1 MQGQGVTGLQVAFSP
16 HIQPNIAYICRVA
29 SSERPVKKGFWTS
42 DWFIG
47 VIITLVMVGAL
58 QSAWL
63 QSLERG
69 AYDLGVSW
77 TTAEPSSEIAV
88 IAIDDQSIAN
98 LGRWPWPRDLHGE
111 MFEKLAQGGAKVI
124 GTTVFFLEP
133 QIDPGLEFLSGLS
146 ELYASSGLTTRVPG
160 ELDAMGTLIDDLGN
174 EAGEAGKLL
183 KSFFS
188 DSSLK
193 TQAVRDIEEFGRVLA
208 QSRDALNTDASLAA
222 AMQSANNVIISMPFV
237 MGEPLG
243 KPDEP
248 LPTYVQSNALPNV
261 VDEIGAQENLYF
273 PAATQNAVSPIPEI
287 GGAARGIGH
296 LNAIPDVDGG
306 IRTEALVL
314 SHYEQYYP
322 SLALMIAAT
331 ARNLSVDDI
340 VVRLGDDVQLGRLEI
355 KTDTAL
361 GMHTFFYT
369 DTNGREAFPQD
380 SFFDVITGTI
390 PVEKYKDKI
399 VLIGA
404 TAAGLGS
411 QVTPIDPAM
420 APVLTLAHSVSS
432 ILNEDFFIQPSW
444 AQWASWGVLLLC
456 AAFLI
461 ALLPK
466 LKAGP
471 AAGITVALVLV
482 FFATQMILMTQQRLW
497 LELISPI
504 VLLVAG
510 YLLLTTKRFLVTE
523 RGKELSDMESAQ
535 SHRMLGL
542 TLQGQ
547 GQLDQAFDHFRR
559 LSMDDSVMDLLYNL
573 ALDFERKRQFNK
585 AGSVYS
591 YMNDYDPKFRDL
603 EQRSARSRALEET
616 VMLGGA
622 MGSTTAGGTI
632 LLEGGGVTKP
642 MLGRYEV
649 EKELGKGAMGVVYLG
664 KDPKINRVVAI
675 KTMALSQEFEEDE
688 LDEVKERFF
697 REAETAG
704 RLTHPN
710 IVTIY
715 DAGEEH
721 DLAYIAMEFLKG
733 ADLAPYTKPD
743 ALLAVDTTIDI
754 VARSAGALNYAHG
767 ENVVHRDIKPANIMY
782 EAESKQ
788 VKLTDFGIARI
799 TDSNKTKTGM
809 VLGTPSYMSP
819 EQLSGKRVDGRSD
832 LFSLGAMLFQMLTGE
847 LPFKGDSMATLMF
860 MIANES
866 HPDIL
871 KVRPD
876 LPPELKNIIDRSL
889 AKDID
894 ARYQTGADMERDLRA
909 LV

>member
-1 MQGQGVTGLQVAFSP
+1 M
-16 HIQPNIAYICRVA
+16 
-29 SSERPVKKGFWTS
+29 KKGFWTS
-42 DWFIG
+42 DWFAG
-47 VIITLVMVGAL
+47 VIVTLVVVGAL

-63 QSLERG
+63 QSLERS

-77 TTAEPSSEIAV
+77 TSGEASEEIAV
-88 IAIDDQSIAN
+88 IAIDEQSIAN
-98 LGRWPWPRDLHGE
+98 LGRWPWPRDVHGQ
-111 MFEKLAQGGAKVI
+111 MVDKLAEGGAKVI
-124 GTTVFFLEP
+124 GTTAFFLEH
-133 QIDPGLEFLSGLS
+133 QLDPGLEYLSGLS
-146 ELYASSGLTTRVPG
+146 DMFAKSALSTRVPG
-160 ELDAMGTLIDDLGN
+160 ELEAMSELIEDLGTA
-174 EAGEAGKLL
+174 AGKPGKLL
-183 KSFFS
+183 KEYFA
-188 DSSLK
+188 DSSLN
-193 TQAVRDIEEFGRVLA
+193 TQALRDIEEFSQVLA
-208 QSRDALNTDASLAA
+208 NARDALNTDASLAR
-222 AMQSANNVIISMPFV
+222 AMGNAKNVIIPMPFV
-237 MGEPLG
+237 PGEPLG

-248 LPTYVQSNALPNV
+248 LPDYVQANALPNV
-261 VDEIGAQENLYF
+261 VDEVDAQGNFFF
-273 PAATQNAVSPIPEI
+273 PLPTLDAISPIPEI
-287 GGAARGIGH
+287 GNAALGIGH
-296 LNAIPDVDGG
+296 LNKVSDVDGG
-306 IRTEALVL
+306 IRFEALVL
-314 SHYEQYYP
+314 GYYDQYYP
-322 SLALMIAAT
+322 SLALMIAAKS
-331 ARNLSVDDI
+331 RNLGIDD
-340 VVRLGDDVQLGRLEI
+340 VLVRLGDGVQLGRLAI
-355 KTDTAL
+355 KTNVSL
-361 GMHTFFYT
+361 EMNTFFYA
-369 DTNGREAFPQD
+369 DRDGREAFPQD

-390 PVEKYKDKI
+390 PAEKYKDKI

-411 QVTPIDPAM
+411 PQVTPISPNM
-420 APVLTLAHSVSS
+420 PPVLTLAHTVSS
-432 ILNEDFFIQPSW
+432 ILNEDFFVQPSW
-444 AQWASWGVLLLC
+444 ANWASWGVLLLS
-456 AAFLI
+456 AVFLI

-471 AAGITVALVLV
+471 AAGLTIVLVLV
-482 FFATQMILMTQQRLW
+482 FFGVQMGLMTTQRIW
-497 LELISPI
+497 LEMMSPI

-559 LSMDDSVMDLLYNL
+559 LPIDDSVMDLLYNL

-591 YMNDYDPKFRDL
+591 YMNEYDPKFRDL
-603 EQRSARSRALEET
+603 EQRSARSKALEET
-616 VMLGGA
+616 VMLGGGA
-622 MGSTTAGGTI
+622 MGSTTAGGTL
-632 LLEGGGVTKP
+632 LLEGGGVSKP

-733 ADLAPYTKPD
+733 SDLAPYTKPD
-743 ALLAVDTTIDI
+743 ALLDVATTIDI
-754 VARSAGALNYAHG
+754 VTASASALNYAHG

-799 TDSNKTKTGM
+799 TDSSKTKTGM

-832 LFSLGAMLFQMLTGE
+832 LFSLGVMLFQMLTGQ

-866 HPDIL
+866 HPDL
-871 KVRPD
+871 LQVRAD
-876 LPPELKNIIDRSL
+876 LPPELKPIIDRALS
-889 AKDID
+889 KDVD
-894 ARYQTGADMERDLRA
+894 ERYQTGADLEKDLRA
-909 LV
+909 LS